1 MDSKLNAILLR
12 FPEYNKLI
20 ENQVKNNED
29 FESLCSDYELCI
41 NMLNSVKQET
51 EQTHSK
57 LAEYME
63 IKNELE
69 AEILN
74 YLKSNKWK
82 CRDPC
87 DVPYLIFFSNI

>member
-1 MDSKLNAILLR
+1 MLMDSKLNAILLR

-74 YLKSNKWK
+74 YLKLNK
-82 CRDPC
+82 
-87 DVPYLIFFSNI
+87 